1 MEVCAELAEVERE
14 VRKRSM
20 GTIVTDRFAA
30 GGAGVDALVI
40 TECAFVR
47 ASPVLE
53 EGGIGNFD
61 HGSNA
66 IARLT
71 W

>member
-1 MEVCAELAEVERE
+1 
-14 VRKRSM
+14 M